1 MNQGTLV
8 VEGNIT
14 VQMVSSYTVWI
25 RPNNIIVCTETT
37 SSKPVNLENTRTV
50 ILPPTASVLW
60 INNLEMAYLANT
72 KLLKIE

>member
-25 RPNNIIVCTETT
+25 RPNKIIVCTETT